1 MGLLH
6 YLIQN
11 DFASLL
17 ITIWLFF
24 YILGNR
30 ELGKRLDRLYF
41 AILPLLF
48 VSIVSEGLG
57 YWLAQ
62 RAELPGWRI
71 AAVTISYAVKPFIV
85 SLMIGIVMSFRYM
98 MLCSI
103 PAFANLALC
112 LVNLFYPILFGI
124 GADAKPFSGPL
135 RLLPCVVSCFYLA
148 VLAIIAINSFRKND
162 YIQIG
167 AVLMV
172 SSICIAAAVME
183 ISMGFHGILNDA
195 FAFSL
200 SFFYL
205 FMHSQTSKRDDLT
218 GALDRKAFYL
228 DFDSR
233 YNSVTGL
240 ISLDFNGLKQLNDT
254 MGHAAGDEGLKAMA
268 YSINKELPPSCTLYR
283 VGGDEFS
290 IICLK
295 MTHSAMEA
303 LVTVIKNSMSK
314 TGYTCAAGLAFKNGR
329 ESIDYLCAIADRRM
343 YQDKK
348 QQTKGMIGE

>member
-1 MGLLH
+1 
-6 YLIQN
+6 
-11 DFASLL
+11 
-17 ITIWLFF
+17 
-24 YILGNR
+24 
-30 ELGKRLDRLYF
+30 
-41 AILPLLF
+41 
-48 VSIVSEGLG
+48 
-57 YWLAQ
+57 
-62 RAELPGWRI
+62 
-71 AAVTISYAVKPFIV
+71 
-85 SLMIGIVMSFRYM
+85 
-98 MLCSI
+98 
-103 PAFANLALC
+103 
-112 LVNLFYPILFGI
+112 
-124 GADAKPFSGPL
+124 
-135 RLLPCVVSCFYLA
+135 
-148 VLAIIAINSFRKND
+148 
-162 YIQIG
+162 
-167 AVLMV
+167 MV
-172 SSICIAAAVME
+172 SSVCIAAAVME

-303 LVTVIKNSMSK
+303 LVTAIKNSMAK

-348 QQTKGMIGE
+348 QQAEAVIGG